1 MSDEQRAEL
10 HAKVDQL
17 SDPEVVVL
25 DRFVDA
31 VLAPIEHELLPGS
44 WLTTPTWST
53 EFLSRLRAHH
63 ALTPAPLST
72 TAFEDVFNASCVA
85 AGWTVAPATSAI
97 NRFYDTVVTLP
108 EQPKRTLSLK
118 ATSAKA
124 MQENSIHISKLT
136 EAAWVQDTRRQADR
150 LRHLRKVFAEYR
162 AQTDAIIILRCFRQA
177 GGERRYQLVEIP
189 TALFAGVDQLTVA
202 EAREGTIPIP
212 PGADVPDLKI
222 TVDRSDSKLTLS
234 GIRLAVCTVHGT
246 WIVPDL
252 TLP

>member
-1 MSDEQRAEL
+1 MSDDTLAAL
-10 HAKVDQL
+10 HAKVAQL

-85 AGWTVAPATSAI
+85 AGWEVVPATSAT
-97 NRFYDTVVTLP
+97 NRFYDTVITLP
-108 EQPKRTLSLK
+108 GEAKRTLSLK
-118 ATSAKA
+118 ASAAKA
-124 MQENSIHISKLT
+124 MQEGAIHISKLT

-150 LRHLRKVFAEYR
+150 LAEIRKLFTEYR
-162 AQTDAIIILRCFRQA
+162 EHTDAIIILRCFIQKDGA
-177 GGERRYQLVEIP
+177 RRYQLVEIP
-189 TALFAGVDQLTVA
+189 TTLFAAVDQLTVA
-202 EAREGTIPIP
+202 QAQQSTIPIP
-212 PGADVPDLKI
+212 PLTNPPDFKI
-222 TVDRSDSKLTLS
+222 RVDRSDSKITLT
-234 GIRLAVCTVHGT
+234 GIRLDVCTVHGT
-246 WIVPDL
+246 WVVPDL
-252 TLP
+252 TGI